1 LILQLKQASSDH
13 NLVLAIDLGT
23 SGAKVGLV
31 DLQGQVIACAAGS
44 YEPRFL
50 PGGGVEQDPRE
61 WWSVIVGA
69 TRDALAQAG
78 VTPEKIIAAGV
89 TSQWSVTVPLDA
101 NGEPLM
107 NAISWMDSRGGVY
120 NKKLV
125 GGFPSLQG
133 YQAFKLFQW
142 ISKTG
147 NAPTLS
153 GADAL
158 GHMLFIKHTLPEIYQ
173 KTDTFL
179 EPMDY
184 INFRLTGRRC
194 ATQNSAFASMMID
207 NRRLGNV
214 EYDPKLL
221 KMGGIERSKL
231 PELLPV
237 DGIVGNLIPQAA
249 EQLGLTTSTV
259 VISGAGD
266 NSTSVIGAGAVAD
279 FEAVAVLGTSGY
291 LAFHLPAKKTDVMH
305 MITTMPSALPD
316 RYLFLADTGNTGR
329 VVDSYL
335 NNLVYGEDCFFPAQD
350 RNGRYEAM
358 DQIAGQAPPGSQGV
372 LFMPYFMG
380 SLAPCEDP
388 TMRGGFLNLSNTT
401 TRQHLTRALLEGIAY
416 NWRWLRDAA
425 EGLVRRKFPYW
436 RLSGGGALSPVWCQ
450 IMADVMGIP
459 MHQQSDPR
467 NNNVLGI
474 GLLAFNRLGYLLLD
488 EIPEMVKINQVF
500 EPHTENQAVYDRMY
514 RQFRTCYKRL
524 QPVYQ
529 EMNQRMITK

>member
-1 LILQLKQASSDH
+1 LQLKQASSDH

-50 PGGGVEQDPRE
+50 PGGGVEQDPQE
-61 WWSVIVGA
+61 WWSVIVRAARG
-69 TRDALAQAG
+69 ALAQAG
-78 VTPEKIIAAGV
+78 VAPEKVIAAGV
-89 TSQWSVTVPLDA
+89 TSQWSVTVALDA
-101 NGEPLM
+101 HGDSLM
-107 NAISWMDSRGGVY
+107 NAISWMDSRGGIY

-125 GGFPSLQG
+125 GGFPTLQG
-133 YQAFKLFQW
+133 YQALKLYKW

-153 GADAL
+153 GADSL
-158 GHMLFIKHTLPEIYQ
+158 GHMLFIKHALPEIYR
-173 KTDTFL
+173 KTDVFL

-214 EYDPKLL
+214 AYDPDLL
-221 KMGGIERSKL
+221 RMGGIERSKL

-237 DGIVGNLIPQAA
+237 DGIVGSLNPQAA
-249 EQLGLTTSTV
+249 EQLGLSTSTI
-259 VISGAGD
+259 VICGAGD

-305 MITTMPSALPD
+305 MITSMPSALPD

-350 RNGRYEAM
+350 RKGRYEAM

-372 LFMPYFMG
+372 LLMPYFMG

-388 TMRGGFLNLSNTT
+388 TMRGCFINISNTT

-474 GLLAFNRLGYLLLD
+474 ALLALNRLGYLSLD
-488 EIPEMVKINQVF
+488 EIPEMVKINRVF
-500 EPHTENQAVYDRMY
+500 EPHPENQAVYDLMY

-529 EMNQRMITK
+529 EMNQRTITK

>member
-1 LILQLKQASSDH
+1 LQPKRASSDYKF
-13 NLVLAIDLGT
+13 VLAIDLGT

-31 DLQGQVIACAAGS
+31 DLQGQVIACAGGS

-50 PGGGVEQDPRE
+50 AGGGVEQDPQE
-61 WWSVIVGA
+61 WWSVIVSSASRVLG
-69 TRDALAQAG
+69 QAG
-78 VTPEKIIAAGV
+78 IAAETVIAAGV
-89 TSQWSVTVPLDA
+89 TSQWSVTVPVDA
-101 NGEPLM
+101 DGEHLM
-107 NAISWMDSRGGVY
+107 NAISWMDARGGVY
-120 NKKLV
+120 NQKLV
-125 GGFPSLQG
+125 GGFPGFQG
-133 YQAFKLFQW
+133 YQALKLYKW

-158 GHMLFIKHTLPEIYQ
+158 GHMLFIKHALPEIYH

-194 ATQNSAFASMMID
+194 ANQNSAFASMMID
-207 NRRLGNV
+207 NRWLGNV
-214 EYDPKLL
+214 TYDPDLL
-221 KMGGIERSKL
+221 RMGGIERSKL
-231 PELLPV
+231 PDLLPV
-237 DGIVGNLIPQAA
+237 EGIVGSLSSEAA
-249 EQLGLTTSTV
+249 EQLGLSTSTV
-259 VISGAGD
+259 VICGAGD

-291 LAFHLPAKKTDVMH
+291 LAFHLPDKKTDVMH
-305 MITTMPSALPD
+305 MITSMPSALPD

-350 RNGRYEAM
+350 RKGRYEAM

-388 TMRGGFLNLSNTT
+388 TMRGGFINISNTT

-467 NNNVLGI
+467 NTNVLGI
-474 GLLAFNRLGYLLLD
+474 ALLAFNRLGYLALE
-488 EIPEMVKINQVF
+488 EIPEKVKFSRVF
-500 EPHTENQAVYDRMY
+500 EPQVENHAVYERMY
-514 RQFRTCYKRL
+514 RQFRACYKRL
-524 QPVYQ
+524 QPVYR
-529 EMNQRMITK
+529 EMNRRTIPSNR